1 MIKNSVVIKEENRLN
16 TILPKKRK
24 KIKSRETS
32 SFKVEKSVGKLGFNE
47 ELLKF
52 ERKKLIKAIDK
63 SDSTRD
69 LASYL
74 GISQSTVVRKLKKHG
89 LSID

>member
-1 MIKNSVVIKEENRLN
+1 
-16 TILPKKRK
+16 
-24 KIKSRETS
+24 
-32 SFKVEKSVGKLGFNE
+32 VGKFGLNE

-74 GISQSTVVRKLKKHG
+74 GINQSTVVRKLKKHG